1 MLTVEDMKALALI
14 FIQITSYEAIMMKGR
29 YQNLQL
35 YQEVSIQPS
44 DYYETLLKE
53 TKIMVNKVLIEFE
66 GVTRIFTNDC

>member
-53 TKIMVNKVLIEFE
+53 TKIMVNKVLIEIE
-66 GVTRIFTNDC
+66 GVTRIFTSDS